1 MTDIKIKR
9 YADKENLKKLMK
21 YSKNTFVNKSEISE
35 INENFYTKE
44 QINTMLDSVLGGGGI
59 GSGIGGGGASDDYYT
74 KNEID
79 TKLNS
84 KANKTTTLSGYGITD
99 AYTKTQVDKKVSDLV
114 NSAPETL
121 ATLNELA
128 SALGNDP
135 NFATT
140 IATQI
145 GNKAN
150 SSDVYNK
157 SETDTLLSDLA
168 KKSDLAKV
176 ATTGSYNDLLD
187 KPTSFNVDLSNYYTK
202 SEVDNLLNNISVNSI
217 TNEEIEEIC
226 VL

>member
-1 MTDIKIKR
+1 MPDIKIKR

-21 YSKNTFVNKSEISE
+21 YSKDTFANKNE
-35 INENFYTKE
+35 INEKFYTKE
-44 QINTMLDSVLGGGGI
+44 QIDTMFEGVSGG
-59 GSGIGGGGASDDYYT
+59 DYYT
-74 KNEID
+74 KSEID
-79 TKLNS
+79 TKLNL

-121 ATLNELA
+121 DTLNELA
-128 SALGNDP
+128 SALGNDS

-168 KKSDLAKV
+168 KTSDLATV

-187 KPTSFNVDLSNYYTK
+187 KPTSFDVDLSNYYTK
-202 SEVDNLLNNISVNSI
+202 PEVDNLLSNISVNSI
-217 TNEEIEEIC
+217 TNEEIEGIC

>member
-9 YADKENLKKLMK
+9 YADKENLKELMRYCK
-21 YSKNTFVNKSEISE
+21 ATFASKDGSIP
-35 INENFYTKE
+35 
-44 QINTMLDSVLGGGGI
+44 GGTP
-59 GSGIGGGGASDDYYT
+59 SGDYYT
-74 KNEID
+74 KSEID

-121 ATLNELA
+121 DTLNELA
-128 SALGNDP
+128 SALGNDS

-157 SETDTLLSDLA
+157 SEIDDLLSHKTNDSDLA
-168 KKSDLAKV
+168 TV

-187 KPTSFNVDLSNYYTK
+187 KPTSFDVDLSNYYTK
-202 SEVDNLLNNISVNSI
+202 SEIDNLRGSISINSI

>member
-1 MTDIKIKR
+1 MTDIKIER

-21 YSKNTFVNKSEISE
+21 YSKDTFVNKKE
-35 INENFYTKE
+35 INNKFYTKK
-44 QINTMLDSVLGGGGI
+44 QIDTMLEEFSGGT
-59 GSGIGGGGASDDYYT
+59 GSGIGGGTCGDCYT
-74 KNEID
+74 KSEID

-168 KKSDLAKV
+168 KTSDLAKV

-187 KPTSFNVDLSNYYTK
+187 KPTSATNAELDEL
-202 SEVDNLLNNISVNSI
+202 I
-217 TNEEIEEIC
+217 TEWSFE
-226 VL
+226 

>member
-9 YADKENLKKLMK
+9 YADKENLKKLIK
-21 YSKNTFVNKSEISE
+21 YSKDTFADKSE

-44 QINTMLDSVLGGGGI
+44 QINIMLESSLSGI
-59 GSGIGGGGASDDYYT
+59 GSGIGDDYYT

-187 KPTSFNVDLSNYYTK
+187 KPTSFDVDLSNYYTK
-202 SEVDNLLNNISVNSI
+202 SEIDNLQGSIGTDSI